1 MSHPINPVLAGFFPD
16 PSVCRVGERYY
27 LANSTFEYFPG
38 LPIHVSDDFVSWT
51 PIGSAIDD
59 TNALDFARL
68 GDSKGL
74 YAPSIRFHDGVFYIV
89 CALVDDGPESG
100 FIITAT
106 DPAGPWSRPVWVHEA
121 TGFDPSLFFYEG
133 RTYWCE
139 ARAVQPAE
147 YFGQTE
153 VWVREI
159 DVSSG
164 EFVGDETVIWQ
175 TALRGATW
183 SEAPHIFERDGWF
196 YLLTAEAGTF
206 RDHAVVIGR
215 SRSITGPYENCPRN
229 PIFTHRHLGVDYPVQ
244 NVGHADMVEH
254 ADGSWGLVALAVRT
268 VDDQHILGRETFV
281 ADVTWEDG
289 WPVVNAGTGVLLDV
303 GDRPHHERVEPARF
317 GDALAIRGAADFV
330 TEVAEGMVL
339 ASTGSTVTQHAHP
352 AAVAYRLR
360 HHDATVS
367 AAFGRVDDGASV
379 GLLLRQST
387 DFSIRLELADAR
399 ARVIVR
405 RDGSDEVVDEW
416 PATAAGSE
424 VTAELSA
431 RGTRFAVGGHWSGT
445 VPVDVLSTEVAGGF
459 VGTVWGPYVEGL
471 AGVTAL
477 VTATEYRGGA
487 SA

>member
-1 MSHPINPVLAGFFPD
+1 
-16 PSVCRVGERYY
+16 
-27 LANSTFEYFPG
+27 

-51 PIGSAIDD
+51 PLSSAITDAD
-59 TNALDFARL
+59 AFDYARL
-68 GDSKGL
+68 RDSKGV

-89 CALVDDGPESG
+89 CALVDDGVESG

-106 DPAGPWSRPVWVHEA
+106 DPAGPWSKPVWVREA
-121 TGFDPSLFFYEG
+121 RGFDPSLFFHDG
-133 RTYWCE
+133 RTYWCA
-139 ARAVQPAE
+139 ARAVQPGD

-159 DVSSG
+159 DPASG
-164 EFVGDETVIWQ
+164 EFVGEETVIWQ

-229 PIFTHRHLGVDYPVQ
+229 PIFSHRHLGREYPVQ
-244 NVGHADMVEH
+244 NVGHADFVEH
-254 ADGSWGLVALAVRT
+254 ADGTWGLVALAVRT
-268 VDDQHILGRETFV
+268 VDDQHVLGRETFV

-303 GDRPHHERVEPARF
+303 GDRRHDERVEPARL
-317 GDALAIRGAADFV
+317 GDALSIRGAADFV
-330 TEVAEGMVL
+330 TEIADGMVL
-339 ASTGSTVTQHAHP
+339 TSTGSSVTQHEHP

-360 HHDATVS
+360 HHNATVS
-367 AAFGRVDDGASV
+367 ATFGRVDVGATV

-387 DFSIRLELADAR
+387 EFSIRLELADER
-399 ARVIVR
+399 ASVIVR
-405 RDGSDEVVDEW
+405 RDGKDEVVEEW
-416 PATAAGSE
+416 TVSAAGSD
-424 VTAELSA
+424 VTAELSTQ
-431 RGTRFAVGGHWSGT
+431 GVRFAVNGRWSGT
-445 VPVDVLSTEVAGGF
+445 TATDVLSTEVAGGF
-459 VGTVWGPYVEGL
+459 VGTVWGPYVEGAAGL
-471 AGVTAL
+471 AAL

-487 SA
+487 